1 MVQNFAI
8 QSLKRFASSRRHR
21 RTRIVTNSETTT
33 TTRQA
38 TNETPTTST
47 SNEGTKQSLPAALQR
62 AGRRRFDEV
71 SVSSVHGSLE
81 ASFATKRRVKGVKRK
96 VRERRL

>member
-1 MVQNFAI
+1 MVQNFAF
-8 QSLKRFASSRRHR
+8 QSLERFASSHRHR
-21 RTRIVTNSETTT
+21 RTRIVTNSKTTT

-38 TNETPTTST
+38 TNETPTT

-62 AGRRRFDEV
+62 AGRRRFDEI
-71 SVSSVHGSLE
+71 SISSVCGSLE
-81 ASFATKRRVKGVKRK
+81 ASFVTKRRVKGVKRK

>member
-8 QSLKRFASSRRHR
+8 QSLERFASSRRHR

-47 SNEGTKQSLPAALQR
+47 SNGGTKQSLPAALQR

-71 SVSSVHGSLE
+71 SVSSVRGSLE